1 MDSIAT
7 STPEIIMMHSTPTYP
22 RLNAVRP
29 TPSPAAFMQ
38 WLSRWLLRW
47 LLRCW
52 QAQCRQAERPGRI
65 VPRY

>member
-7 STPEIIMMHSTPTYP
+7 SKPEFIMMHSTHTHHH
-22 RLNAVRP
+22 LNTVRH
-29 TPSPAAFMQ
+29 TPSPAALVTL
-38 WLSRWLLRW
+38 LSSW

>member
-1 MDSIAT
+1 M
-7 STPEIIMMHSTPTYP
+7 MMHSTPTYH
-22 RLNAVRP
+22 RLNAVRH
-29 TPSPAAFMQ
+29 TPSPTALVP
-38 WLSRWLLRW
+38 WLSRL

>member
-7 STPEIIMMHSTPTYP
+7 SKPEFIMMHSTHTHHH
-22 RLNAVRP
+22 LNTVRH
-29 TPSPAAFMQ
+29 TPSPTALVTL
-38 WLSRWLLRW
+38 LSSWLLRW